1 MRQRALACLL
11 RHGDKNYARITMLGT
26 RLPVVLIAGAPR
38 TSLAGALGEHRYTIA
53 QAHMGTRAL
62 EWARDLHPD
71 VIVLEADLPD
81 ISGIEVCR
89 RLRADSQVSSSVP
102 ILLLWAD
109 EPSPEQR
116 VTGSRAGAWG
126 CMRSPPDPA
135 ELAPRLDAYIEA
147 KQHLEVTSAQGLID
161 RATGLHNRLGLVRRA
176 REFGALM
183 NRTHGSLACI
193 VFELEP
199 EPTTVAI
206 AHVVKENTRA
216 SDAVGTLEPTALAVF
231 APATA
236 GDGAAK
242 LAGRVGAIL
251 RDAGA
256 RVGYDAATNLTYAP
270 MDPLELLARA
280 RAAIRQGRPD
290 PAYPWLRSFAGT
302 TPRTSGGVLVP
313 GDARTEQ

>member
-1 MRQRALACLL
+1 M
-11 RHGDKNYARITMLGT
+11 
-26 RLPVVLIAGAPR
+26 
-38 TSLAGALGEHRYTIA
+38 
-53 QAHMGTRAL
+53 
-62 EWARDLHPD
+62 
-71 VIVLEADLPD
+71 ADLPARPPVSTRFRN
-81 ISGIEVCR
+81 IK
-89 RLRADSQVSSSVP
+89 RLIVGRPLST
-102 ILLLWAD
+102 
-109 EPSPEQR
+109 E
-116 VTGSRAGAWG
+116 
-126 CMRSPPDPA
+126 
-135 ELAPRLDAYIEA
+135 RLIHE
-147 KQHLEVTSAQGLID
+147 
-161 RATGLHNRLGLVRRA
+161 RLG
-176 REFGALM
+176 
-183 NRTHGSLACI
+183 
-193 VFELEP
+193 
-199 EPTTVAI
+199 
-206 AHVVKENTRA
+206 K
-216 SDAVGTLEPTALAVF
+216 PTALAVF